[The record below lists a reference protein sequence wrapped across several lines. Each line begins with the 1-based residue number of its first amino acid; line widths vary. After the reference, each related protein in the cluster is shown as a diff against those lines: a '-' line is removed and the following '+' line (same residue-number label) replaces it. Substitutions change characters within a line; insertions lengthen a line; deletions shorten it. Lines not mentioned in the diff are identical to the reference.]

1 MLYVCD
7 TCVSVYTCV
16 LYRSYIYIYVAGTF
30 GYYVAVVF
38 WSFKWSWAWSW
49 GYNVRWLR
57 LNHVMCWEALQVAAL
72 EQEAGATSFSFH
84 LSPYPSEKRFRW
96 PWPHLPSRKGKGVW
110 LHTLVLLDW
119 QGEGGL
125 DLSSLARRR
134 GEAKVKVVM
143 PHPFHCLGK
152 EGQVAMLTKRRRWTW
167 PLLSGR
173 KQG

>member
-1 MLYVCD
+1 MV
-7 TCVSVYTCV
+7 TSHPTPP
-16 LYRSYIYIYVAGTF
+16 R
-30 GYYVAVVF
+30 
-38 WSFKWSWAWSW
+38 
-49 GYNVRWLR
+49 R
-57 LNHVMCWEALQVAAL
+57 
-72 EQEAGATSFSFH
+72 GADGH
-84 LSPYPSEKRFRW
+84 GPISPLGGEE
-96 PWPHLPSRKGKGVW
+96 GVW

-152 EGQVAMLTKRRRWTW
+152 GGQVAMLTKRRRWTW